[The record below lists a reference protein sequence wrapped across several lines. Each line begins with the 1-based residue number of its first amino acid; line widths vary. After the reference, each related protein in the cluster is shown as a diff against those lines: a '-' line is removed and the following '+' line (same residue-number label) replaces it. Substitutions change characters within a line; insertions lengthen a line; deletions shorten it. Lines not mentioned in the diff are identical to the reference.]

1 MNIFKWAKIHKDE
14 RDGLVGSD
22 QFDLS
27 LKASGLPQV
36 LSPDLLVARR
46 RAREWLVKQ
55 ADAALIFFSFE
66 RTMSMYVERDLQRG
80 VRLGEE
86 SSMTDE
92 ETDTFNDLT
101 QRHVIILQLWND
113 KVNEE
118 YLKVSEEEAKAAWK
132 KIERLYS
139 SVYGEVSN
147 G

>member
-1 MNIFKWAKIHKDE
+1 MEFKWAKIHKDE
-14 RDGLVGSD
+14 RDGLVGND

-36 LSPDLLVARR
+36 LNPYILVARK

-55 ADAALIFFSFE
+55 ADAALMFFSFE
-66 RTMSMYVERDLQRG
+66 RTMNMYVERDLQRG
-80 VRLGEE
+80 VGLGEE
-86 SSMTDE
+86 SSLSNE
-92 ETDTFNDLT
+92 ETDAFNDLT
-101 QRHVIILQLWND
+101 QRHTIILQLWND

-118 YLKVSEEEAKAAWK
+118 YLKVSDAEAEVAWK

>member
-1 MNIFKWAKIHKDE
+1 MEFKWAKIHKDE
-14 RDGLVGSD
+14 KDGLIGND

-36 LSPDLLVARR
+36 LSPYLLVARK
-46 RAREWLVKQ
+46 RAREWLLKQ
-55 ADAALIFFSFE
+55 ADADLIFFSFD
-66 RTMSMYVERDLQRG
+66 RTMSMYVERDLQVG

-86 SSMTDE
+86 SSLSDE
-92 ETDTFNDLT
+92 ETDAFNDLT
-101 QRHVIILQLWND
+101 QRHTSILQRWNN

-118 YLKVSEEEAKAAWK
+118 YLKVSEAEAKAAWK